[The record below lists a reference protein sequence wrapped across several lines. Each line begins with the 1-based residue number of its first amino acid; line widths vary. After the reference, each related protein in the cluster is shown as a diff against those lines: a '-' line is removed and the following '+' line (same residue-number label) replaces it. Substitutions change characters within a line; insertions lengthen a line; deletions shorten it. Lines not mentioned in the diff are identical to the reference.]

1 MDTPLRNESSAGSSA
16 TLCDD
21 LTTATDSTA
30 SLSSARAVVT
40 LQQGEQL
47 KAQAPILL
55 YVNSPLS
62 STPLVTNKVA
72 HGGRGTE
79 AVSTSSEFTHDAI
92 VHLIESMQRCS
103 DIYSS
108 RERALLF
115 QSVQKELENLGH
127 SIPVEKIR
135 RKWNNLLVTYKR
147 VKDRSSLGGAPTKTS
162 WEYFEM
168 MDNVLGQSNIFQGS
182 PTSATLVGFATP
194 AKAGAKSDVRPSNS
208 VAAMTTPCLLPTGLI
223 TTPSQIPT
231 MMTSPMLCK
240 VNPKINPN
248 PSGSTDTASISSKPA
263 SLINRQPLKQK
274 LKRLRLNSLATRAA
288 QQQGQAGERTSLL
301 RNFLTSQE
309 ERTRLQ
315 EQRHRKID
323 ARERRKEKT
332 ARAMADAMGTMAT
345 ALELIS
351 SKQDTIIALLQRL
364 ADKH

>member
-1 MDTPLRNESSAGSSA
+1 MGTPLRNESSAGNSA
-16 TLCDD
+16 PLCDD

-30 SLSSARAVVT
+30 SLSSARVV
-40 LQQGEQL
+40 QQGEQL
-47 KAQAPILL
+47 KAQAPVLL
-55 YVNSPLS
+55 YVNSPIS
-62 STPLVTNKVA
+62 SSPLVTNKVA

-92 VHLIESMQRCS
+92 VHLIEAMQRCR
-103 DIYSS
+103 DIYCS

-147 VKDRSSLGGAPTKTS
+147 VKDRSSLCGAPTKTS
-162 WEYFEM
+162 WEYFDM
-168 MDNVLGQSNIFQGS
+168 MDNVLGQSNIFQES
-182 PTSATLVGFATP
+182 PASATLIGYATP
-194 AKAGAKSDVRPSNS
+194 AKAGAKSDVCPSIT
-208 VAAMTTPCLLPTGLI
+208 MTTPCLLPPGIMTS
-223 TTPSQIPT
+223 PSQIPT
-231 MMTSPMLCK
+231 LVTSPMLCK
-240 VNPKINPN
+240 VTPKINPN
-248 PSGSTDTASISSKPA
+248 PSCSTDTASISSKPA

-315 EQRHRKID
+315 EQRQRKID

-332 ARAMADAMGTMAT
+332 ARAMADAIGTMAT
-345 ALELIS
+345 AVELIS

>member
-1 MDTPLRNESSAGSSA
+1 MGTPLRNESSAGNSA
-16 TLCDD
+16 PLCDD

-30 SLSSARAVVT
+30 RAV
-40 LQQGEQL
+40 QQGEQL
-47 KAQAPILL
+47 KAQTPVLL
-55 YVNSPLS
+55 YVNSPIS
-62 STPLVTNKVA
+62 SPLVNKVSNKVP

-79 AVSTSSEFTHDAI
+79 AVSTSYEFSHDAI
-92 VHLIESMQRCS
+92 VHLIEAMQRCR

-115 QSVQKELENLGH
+115 QGVQKELENLGH
-127 SIPVEKIR
+127 TIPVEKIR

-147 VKDRSSLGGAPTKTS
+147 VKDRSSLCGASTKTS

-168 MDNVLGQSNIFQGS
+168 MDNVLGQSNVLQES

-223 TTPSQIPT
+223 TTSSQIPT

-240 VNPKINPN
+240 VTPKINPN
-248 PSGSTDTASISSKPA
+248 PSCSTDTSSISSKPA
-263 SLINRQPLKQK
+263 SLVSRQPLKRK
-274 LKRLRLNSLATRAA
+274 LKHLRLNSLANRAA

-309 ERTRLQ
+309 ERTGLQ
-315 EQRHRKID
+315 EQRQRKID

-332 ARAMADAMGTMAT
+332 ARAMADAIGTMA
-345 ALELIS
+345 AAVELIS